1 MRRHTFLV
9 SPDGF
14 HRSQFAFLTSV
25 SANCVFPPFFSPFL
39 LQLVQP
45 KMKWHHAEGKSG
57 WMRTHKALQEN
68 QGLMAGRVSA
78 QQEDEVVIKEENL
91 TSEKVIGGT
100 DEAFSEDGSART
112 EIWKISALFWTDDEE
127 RQMGWKGKE
136 SRRNKYIWM
145 EKGGGGDKTLRH
157 RLEGRSGALF
167 PFTALLCKRAA
178 L

>member
-1 MRRHTFLV
+1 
-9 SPDGF
+9 
-14 HRSQFAFLTSV
+14 
-25 SANCVFPPFFSPFL
+25 
-39 LQLVQP
+39 
-45 KMKWHHAEGKSG
+45 
-57 WMRTHKALQEN
+57 MRTHKALQEN

-100 DEAFSEDGSART
+100 DEAFSEVGSART

-145 EKGGGGDKTLRH
+145 EKGGGG
-157 RLEGRSGALF
+157 G
-167 PFTALLCKRAA
+167 
-178 L
+178 